1 MEMDDDYSTTFVED
15 DNSDYYSMTDSD
27 DEHGNEGFIQFTQLL
42 DGNVRVY
49 CNDHDL
55 DISEFSVFLNNNIV
69 NIVRFIVNDIKLD
82 KTITHN
88 EYFEYAYQYV
98 YDAYSEVFE
107 DSEETELTEE
117 QIQMIKIY

>member
-1 MEMDDDYSTTFVED
+1 MEMDDDYSTTCVED
-15 DNSDYYSMTDSD
+15 DNSDYHSMTDSE
-27 DEHGNEGFIQFTQLL
+27 DEHENDGFIQFTQLL

-49 CNDHDL
+49 CNEHEL

-69 NIVRFIVNDIKLD
+69 DIVRFIVKDVKLD
-82 KTITHN
+82 NKITHD

-107 DSEETELTEE
+107 DSEETGLSEE
-117 QIQMIKIY
+117 QIQLIKIY